1 MAISASACLDVYHRR
16 ITTDEAKGDA
26 LDHLAMD
33 ATESEIISYLDGR
46 GYSHTEASAAGTET
60 YLASAGVS
68 PETLVIRGFIPDS
81 SRSLLIEGHTFCTS
95 CSAEIADSSALSFT
109 NASKDRN
116 GTSVRPFAMHMRLGR
131 S

>member
-81 SRSLLIEGHTFCTS
+81 SRSLLIEGHIILYFV
-95 CSAEIADSSALSFT
+95 LGG
-109 NASKDRN
+109 DR
-116 GTSVRPFAMHMRLGR
+116 RLER
-131 S
+131 LIVHERLEEP